1 MEEDSTREKTGCRRR
16 NVFKEDLVAEED
28 EVLEVVSSTCG
39 PASRTNG
46 IRRGLA
52 SGSNGKKLIKN

>member
-1 MEEDSTREKTGCRRR
+1 VEVDSTREKTGCRRR

-46 IRRGLA
+46 SEEA
-52 SGSNGKKLIKN
+52 WQVAQMEKS